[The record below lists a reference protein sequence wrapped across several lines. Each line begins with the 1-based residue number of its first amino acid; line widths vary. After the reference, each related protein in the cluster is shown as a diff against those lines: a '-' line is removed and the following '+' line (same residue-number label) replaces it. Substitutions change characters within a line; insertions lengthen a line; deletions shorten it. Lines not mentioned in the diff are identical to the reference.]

1 MVEHRD
7 QSVSALSHRPQDWH
21 QVDWCRVQRTV
32 RAMQIRIAKACKNGD
47 WRKVK
52 ALQRMLTRSTSA
64 RLLAVRRVTENRG
77 KNTAGVDGK
86 CWNTPQSKWKAAH
99 DLERRGYRA
108 SPLRRVYI
116 PKANGKQRPLG
127 IPTLRDRAMQA
138 LYLMALS
145 PVAETVGD
153 PNSYGFRPERSTAD
167 AMGQLY
173 GCLCRKRSSRWVLE
187 ADIRGCFD
195 HINHEWLLRH
205 IPLDKEVLRKWLRA
219 GIVHKGMFQSTE
231 EGTPQGGVI
240 SPTLANLTL
249 DGLESQLKKHLGIK
263 RSARLKINVVRYADD
278 FVITADSP
286 DILEKEVRPWVE
298 QFLAVRGL
306 ELALEKTRI
315 VSIDQGFDFLG
326 WNFRKYGEKLL
337 IKPSKKNAQA
347 FYRKAR
353 EIIRGHHG
361 DSQDHL
367 IHRLRPVLRGW
378 AQYHQPVVA
387 KATFHRL
394 DAKIWYLLWRW
405 ARRRHQKKGAKW
417 VRERY
422 FHTLGARNWDFAYRK
437 VDAAS
442 GHVKY
447 IRLDPLSATSIQR
460 HVKIKGGYNPFDPA
474 WEKDGE
480 ALRTRRMM
488 NSLRYRR
495 ELAHL
500 YQQQRGRCIHC
511 HHPITR
517 ESGWRDHHLLP
528 RIQGGKSTTSNRVL
542 LHPECH
548 DQVHH
553 LGFSSASRP
562 APRV

>member
-1 MVEHRD
+1 MSGDVH
-7 QSVSALSHRPQDWH
+7 
-21 QVDWCRVQRTV
+21 V
-32 RAMQIRIAKACKNGD
+32 RFCESLRGRFPWA
-47 WRKVK
+47 
-52 ALQRMLTRSTSA
+52 TR
-64 RLLAVRRVTENRG
+64 L
-77 KNTAGVDGK
+77 
-86 CWNTPQSKWKAAH
+86 
-99 DLERRGYRA
+99 
-108 SPLRRVYI
+108 
-116 PKANGKQRPLG
+116 
-127 IPTLRDRAMQA
+127 
-138 LYLMALS
+138 
-145 PVAETVGD
+145 
-153 PNSYGFRPERSTAD
+153 
-167 AMGQLY
+167 
-173 GCLCRKRSSRWVLE
+173 
-187 ADIRGCFD
+187 
-195 HINHEWLLRH
+195 
-205 IPLDKEVLRKWLRA
+205 
-219 GIVHKGMFQSTE
+219 
-231 EGTPQGGVI
+231 
-240 SPTLANLTL
+240 
-249 DGLESQLKKHLGIK
+249 
-263 RSARLKINVVRYADD
+263 
-278 FVITADSP
+278 VITADSP

-337 IKPSKKNAQA
+337 IKPSKKNVQA
-347 FYRKAR
+347 FYRKVR

-405 ARRRHQKKGAKW
+405 ARRRHQKKGARW

-495 ELAHL
+495 EVARL

-553 LGFSSASRP
+553 LGFSVSKP
-562 APRV
+562 ARTAGLTKA